1 MTCLNEVL
9 SITLVEF
16 DGLINKVTYPRD
28 SRHFKNYTAL
38 LGGADAEGEEEEKEK
53 KNDGYILKKT
63 TVGNGNT
70 RYFLQSLLFFVA
82 G

>member
-38 LGGADAEGEEEEKEK
+38 LGGSRRGGRGGRGGE
-53 KNDGYILKKT
+53 KND
-63 TVGNGNT
+63 
-70 RYFLQSLLFFVA
+70 A
-82 G
+82 GAELCWLVIF